1 MGATRGAV
9 GRLFPPSD
17 EGVTSW
23 TPPRVA
29 TAVVLTASFALLVV
43 VGAAGESAAKPGL
56 GPAVAGI
63 PHDWSWAPGPGLVT
77 GLLWAAYLL
86 GALGVLLHLRHG
98 LPQRA
103 QGVLGL
109 LVVLAV
115 VTLTSPFGSADHTNY
130 AAYGQIAAHG
140 GDPYL
145 TPPNAWSPTDP
156 VTSAVRPPWDGTV
169 SIYGPFA
176 TVLQALAAHL
186 GQDSMRQTVW
196 VWQLMVLFAWGV
208 TTWAITALVGSA
220 PGRRRVEAL
229 WALNPVVVGV
239 AVLGAH
245 VELVAV
251 ALVLLA
257 VWASSRSTWVA
268 GVFAGLAVS
277 TKFTVGVAVLAL
289 LLAWWVHERPGFV
302 RRAAILVAS
311 LLAVVVPL
319 HWWAGPHVFDQ
330 LDRARRSV
338 SLATPWRLLLEALDG
353 PLSNAGARDLITALA
368 LALFV
373 VLVLV
378 LTRLTRG
385 LAPATTLGTAAR
397 GTFVLS
403 TAYALSAPY
412 SLPWYLVLTWAT
424 LPVLAASVLD
434 RALLLHFVAM
444 TLAYV
449 PGRVEAMTPAVER
462 ATLWVRRSV
471 VPYAVLLVWGW
482 LTLAAARVWRRS
494 PSPRPPGP

>member
-1 MGATRGAV
+1 M

-17 EGVTSW
+17 GGVTPW

-29 TAVVLTASFALLVV
+29 TAAVLSVSFALLVV

-56 GPAVAGI
+56 GPEVGWL
-63 PHDWSWAPGPGLVT
+63 PGDWSWAPGPALVT

-103 QGVLGL
+103 QVVLGAV
-109 LVVLAV
+109 VVLAV
-115 VTLTSPFGSADHTNY
+115 ITLTSPFGSADHTNY

-176 TVLQALAAHL
+176 TALQALAAHL

-196 VWQLMVLFAWGV
+196 VWQLMVLLAWLA
-208 TTWAITALVGSA
+208 TTWVVTALVGPG
-220 PGRRRVEAL
+220 PGRRRVAAL

-239 AVLGAH
+239 AVFGAH

-251 ALVLLA
+251 ALVLFA
-257 VWASSRSTWVA
+257 VWVSSRSTWAA
-268 GVFAGLAVS
+268 GVLAGLGVS

-289 LLAWWVHERPGFV
+289 LLAWWVHERQGFA
-302 RRAAILVAS
+302 RRTAVLVAS

-353 PLSNAGARDLITALA
+353 PMTNADARDLVAALA
-368 LALFV
+368 LALFL
-373 VLVLV
+373 VLVVV

-385 LAPATTLGTAAR
+385 LAPASTLGTAAR

-434 RALLLHFVAM
+434 RALLLHLVAM

-449 PGRVEAMTPAVER
+449 PGRVEAMTPSVQR
-462 ATLWVRRSV
+462 ATLWVRRSL

-482 LTLAAARVWRRS
+482 LTLAAARGWRRS
-494 PSPRPPGP
+494 PAPRPPAP